1 MVLLMGH
8 CEAIC
13 PRPWQLWHT
22 ISQLRAEEVVA
33 EEAIV
38 EAAALVAGRC

>member
-1 MVLLMGH
+1 MVLLLGH
-8 CEAIC
+8 CAAIY

-22 ISQLRAEEVVA
+22 ISPLRAEEVVA

-38 EAAALVAGRC
+38 GAAALVAGHC